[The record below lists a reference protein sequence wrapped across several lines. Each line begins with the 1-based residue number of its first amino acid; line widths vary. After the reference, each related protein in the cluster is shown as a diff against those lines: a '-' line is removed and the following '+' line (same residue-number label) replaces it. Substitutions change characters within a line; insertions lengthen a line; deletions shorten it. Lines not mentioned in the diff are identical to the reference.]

1 MREVG
6 EGKNE
11 RGSECSLQSVP
22 RLWACPVEFDSQPE
36 IQPLNLNRRETEQTF
51 VAAFSPRLSPSRS
64 PSLTLTTYYFSP
76 PPSISECVWT
86 DLCFAVEEREEVQK
100 DTTREKR
107 SKENRR
113 KRTRSGTKSQ
123 ERRFSLLHQR
133 VSPQTEQRDQLQKAV
148 RRELECET

>member
-51 VAAFSPRLSPSRS
+51 VAAFSPRLSRS
-64 PSLTLTTYYFSP
+64 PSLSLTTYYFSP

-86 DLCFAVEEREEVQK
+86 DLRFAVEEREDVQN

-113 KRTRSGTKSQ
+113 KRTRSGTRRQETAHVSPPASFTSNRAEGPTSKGSQ
-123 ERRFSLLHQR
+123 EGAG
-133 VSPQTEQRDQLQKAV
+133 V
-148 RRELECET
+148 

>member
-51 VAAFSPRLSPSRS
+51 VAAFSPRLSRS
-64 PSLTLTTYYFSP
+64 PSLSLTTYYFSP

-86 DLCFAVEEREEVQK
+86 DLRFAVEEREEVQK
-100 DTTREKR
+100 DATREKR

-113 KRTRSGTKSQ
+113 KRTRSGTKRQ